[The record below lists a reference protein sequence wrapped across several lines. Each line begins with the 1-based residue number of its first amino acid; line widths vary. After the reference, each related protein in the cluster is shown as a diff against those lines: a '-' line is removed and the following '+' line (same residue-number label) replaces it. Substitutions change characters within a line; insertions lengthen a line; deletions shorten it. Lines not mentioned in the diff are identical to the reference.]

1 MDLSFT
7 FDAELWLSSVEG
19 SWVFL
24 TVPEDISDEIDDA
37 VATKGGFGSVKVDA
51 TIGGTSW
58 STSLFP
64 DTKAG
69 AYILPVKK
77 AVRTA
82 ESVDIGDG
90 VTVQLRPTLAE
101 PLGP

>member
-1 MDLSFT
+1 MDVSFT

-24 TVPEDISDEIDDA
+24 TVPEDISDDIEDG
-37 VATKGGFGSVKVDA
+37 VPTKGGFGSVKVRVN
-51 TIGGTSW
+51 IGETSW

-64 DTKAG
+64 DSKAG

-82 ESVDIGDG
+82 ESVDIGDT
-90 VTVQLRPTLAE
+90 VTVTVRPLFAE
-101 PLGP
+101 

>member
-1 MDLSFT
+1 MDVSFT

-19 SWVFL
+19 SWVFI
-24 TVPEDISDEIDDA
+24 TVPEEISDEIDDA

-51 TIGGTSW
+51 TIGSTSW

-77 AVRTA
+77 AVRA
-82 ESVDIGDG
+82 SESIDVGDS
-90 VTVQLRPTLAE
+90 VTVTLDVVGVAS
-101 PLGP
+101 

>member
-1 MDLSFT
+1 MYE
-7 FDAELWLSSVEG
+7 FDAQLWLAKADAA
-19 SWVFL
+19 WVFL
-24 TVPEDISDEIDDA
+24 TVPEEISDEIDDA

-51 TIGGTSW
+51 TIGSTSW

-82 ESVDIGDG
+82 ESVDIGDS
-90 VTVQLRPTLAE
+90 VTVLLRPTLAE
-101 PLGP
+101 S

>member
-37 VATKGGFGSVKVDA
+37 VGTKGGFGSVKVEA
-51 TIGGTSW
+51 SIGSTSW

-82 ESVDIGDG
+82 ESVDIGDS
-90 VTVQLRPTLAE
+90 VTVLLRPTLAE
-101 PLGP
+101 S